1 MKDLGKTIIR
11 LISFSA
17 STLVGTAVDMLVLW
31 LLSDFALTTY
41 MGEYLLSPFISFE
54 CAVLANFVVAYF
66 VIWRDRV
73 RQRSWSSFIRH
84 FVGYNLSCTG
94 GFLIK
99 MCFLLLIEHFFAW
112 DVLLC
117 NLVALMFSGLFNFAM
132 NEWVV
137 FRKKSPDAGDKHQD
151 SSVNDMIEDSDNST
165 WHAVKHELETED
177 GEIE

>member
-1 MKDLGKTIIR
+1 MTKFGKTIVR
-11 LISFSA
+11 LVSFSA
-17 STLVGTAVDMLVLW
+17 STLVGTGVDMLVLW
-31 LLSDFALTTY
+31 LLSDYALTTF
-41 MGEYLLSPFISFE
+41 MGEYLLSPLISFE

-66 VIWRDRV
+66 VVWRDRIH
-73 RQRSWSSFIRH
+73 RRSVGSFFRH

-117 NLVALMFSGLFNFAM
+117 NLVALMFSGLFNFSM

-137 FRKKSPDAGDKHQD
+137 FRKKIQGPISKNQD
-151 SSVNDMIEDSDNST
+151 DMEYAVREDSTT
-165 WHAVKHELETED
+165 WHQVKNELDNE
-177 GEIE
+177 

>member
-1 MKDLGKTIIR
+1 MAFGKTIIR

-31 LLSDFALTTY
+31 LLSDFALTSY
-41 MGEYLLSPFISFE
+41 MGEYLLSPLISFE
-54 CAVLANFVVAYF
+54 CAVFANFVVAYF
-66 VIWRDRV
+66 VVWRDRV
-73 RQRSWSSFIRH
+73 RKRSLESFMRH

-99 MCFLLLIEHFFAW
+99 MCFLLVIEHFFAL

-117 NLVALMFSGLFNFAM
+117 NLIALMFSGLFNFAM

-137 FRKKSPDAGDKHQD
+137 FRKKSQEPETKNQD
-151 SSVNDMIEDSDNST
+151 SMDTENST
-165 WHAVKHELETED
+165 WHQVREELDNE
-177 GEIE
+177 